1 MFGDYAVHALW
12 SDTTAMDSLRY
23 AGAVESVPT
32 TCTASTCYHVPTN
45 YQNNDT
51 DNQARADPAPAP
63 DGRIDSAG
71 SVELS
76 HRYRTLFAQDI

>member
-32 TCTASTCYHVPTN
+32 TCTASACYHVPTN

-51 DNQARADPAPAP
+51 DNQARRPRARPG
-63 DGRIDSAG
+63 GRIDSAG
-71 SVELS
+71 SVES
-76 HRYRTLFAQDI
+76 THRYRTLFTQDN

>member
-1 MFGDYAVHALW
+1 M
-12 SDTTAMDSLRY
+12 
-23 AGAVESVPT
+23 PT